1 MGADEPADS
10 VAGRASS
17 RLKRLAATD
26 WKARAR
32 NVASTIK
39 AEYEAGKQGD
49 ETPAQPIWAT
59 PQQQLDGL
67 LAVFRQTAAGAK
79 SASEADTHAATEADA
94 RAATGAATG
103 ADTAA
108 DTAADTGAG
117 TMNPAAGDDDADA
130 AEVAAAIRGV
140 DWAGV
145 RAAAAGR
152 TAEASKAMKSMADH
166 VDWGKV
172 QPVAAQ
178 VSSALIA
185 AIATGQLGVGGRLAS
200 TVARTITN
208 QNGLGQRVAEE
219 LDDTSTPGSL
229 DFRNTIEAAAREG

>member
-1 MGADEPADS
+1 MGADEPAES

-17 RLKRLAATD
+17 RLKRLASTD
-26 WKARAR
+26 WKAKAR
-32 NVASTIK
+32 NVASSIK

-49 ETPAQPIWAT
+49 ETPAKPIWAT

-67 LAVFRQTAAGAK
+67 LAVFKQTASGTK
-79 SASEADTHAATEADA
+79 SADVEPTAVDADA
-94 RAATGAATG
+94 DPTVG
-103 ADTAA
+103 
-108 DTAADTGAG
+108 
-117 TMNPAAGDDDADA
+117 PDDDVEADA

-145 RAAAAGR
+145 RAAAASR
-152 TAEASKAMKSMADH
+152 TTEASKAMKSMADH

-208 QNGLGQRVAEE
+208 QNGLGQRVADE
-219 LDDTSTPGSL
+219 LDDSSADGSI

>member
-1 MGADEPADS
+1 MGAEEPAESAAGS

-17 RLKRLAATD
+17 RLKRLASTD
-26 WKARAR
+26 WKAKAR
-32 NVASTIK
+32 NVASSIK

-49 ETPAQPIWAT
+49 ETPAKPIWAT

-67 LAVFRQTAAGAK
+67 LAVFKQTAPGEP
-79 SASEADTHAATEADA
+79 SADVEQDRAETATDPSVDSDHSDE
-94 RAATGAATG
+94 
-103 ADTAA
+103 
-108 DTAADTGAG
+108 
-117 TMNPAAGDDDADA
+117 ADA

-152 TAEASKAMKSMADH
+152 TTEASKAMKSMADH

-172 QPVAAQ
+172 QPVAAK

-208 QNGLGQRVAEE
+208 QNGLGQRVAEQ
-219 LDDTSTPGSL
+219 LDASPSDGSI
-229 DFRNTIEAAAREG
+229 DFRNTIEAAGREA

>member
-1 MGADEPADS
+1 MMGADKPADS
-10 VAGRASS
+10 VTGRATS

-26 WKARAR
+26 WKSKARD
-32 NVASTIK
+32 VASSIK

-49 ETPAQPIWAT
+49 EAPAKPIWAT

-67 LAVFRQTAAGAK
+67 LAVFRQTAPAG
-79 SASEADTHAATEADA
+79 SPDPEAPAGSTDGVAADSS
-94 RAATGAATG
+94 G
-103 ADTAA
+103 ADQTDDATDDATDAA
-108 DTAADTGAG
+108 D
-117 TMNPAAGDDDADA
+117 
-130 AEVAAAIRGV
+130 VAAAIRGV

-152 TAEASKAMKSMADH
+152 TTEASKAMKSMADH

-219 LDDTSTPGSL
+219 LDETSTSGTLGSPGSPGSI
-229 DFRNTIEAAAREG
+229 DFRNTIEAAARET

>member
-1 MGADEPADS
+1 MGAEKPADS
-10 VAGRASS
+10 VAGRASG
-17 RLKRLAATD
+17 RLKRLASTD
-26 WKARAR
+26 WKAKAR
-32 NVASTIK
+32 NVASSLK

-49 ETPAQPIWAT
+49 ETPAKPIWAT

-67 LAVFRQTAAGAK
+67 LAVFRQTAGGT
-79 SASEADTHAATEADA
+79 SADA
-94 RAATGAATG
+94 KPA
-103 ADTAA
+103 AA
-108 DTAADTGAG
+108 DADADHLVETDV
-117 TMNPAAGDDDADA
+117 NDEADA

-145 RAAAAGR
+145 RAATAGR
-152 TAEASKAMKSMADH
+152 TTEASRAMKSMADH

-219 LDDTSTPGSL
+219 LDESPSDGSI

>member
-1 MGADEPADS
+1 MGADKPADS
-10 VAGRASS
+10 VVGKASS
-17 RLKRLAATD
+17 RLKRLATTD
-26 WKARAR
+26 WKAKAR
-32 NVASTIK
+32 DAAATIK
-39 AEYEAGKQGD
+39 AEYEAGKHGD
-49 ETPAQPIWAT
+49 DTPAKPIWAT

-67 LAVFRQTAAGAK
+67 LAIFRQTAGDAEAPDPAPADTTVD
-79 SASEADTHAATEADA
+79 STDPTDQADTHVVD
-94 RAATGAATG
+94 
-103 ADTAA
+103 
-108 DTAADTGAG
+108 
-117 TMNPAAGDDDADA
+117 DDDADA

-145 RAAAAGR
+145 RAAAAVR
-152 TAEASKAMKSMADH
+152 TTEASKAMKSMAEH

-178 VSSALIA
+178 VSSALIT

-219 LDDTSTPGSL
+219 LDDPADGSI
-229 DFRNTIEAAAREG
+229 DFRNTIEAAARET

>member
-1 MGADEPADS
+1 MGADKPADS

-26 WKARAR
+26 WKAKAR
-32 NVASTIK
+32 DVASTIK

-67 LAVFRQTAAGAK
+67 LAVFRQTAAGTKPASDNAASGS
-79 SASEADTHAATEADA
+79 SAAETSATDAEAA
-94 RAATGAATG
+94 
-103 ADTAA
+103 TAA
-108 DTAADTGAG
+108 DMTEA
-117 TMNPAAGDDDADA
+117 AAGNDDADA

-152 TAEASKAMKSMADH
+152 TSEASKAMKSMADH

-219 LDDTSTPGSL
+219 LDDTSTTGSI

>member
-1 MGADEPADS
+1 MGAEEPAES

-17 RLKRLAATD
+17 RLKRLASTD
-26 WKARAR
+26 WKAKAR
-32 NVASTIK
+32 NAAASIK
-39 AEYEAGKQGD
+39 AEYEAGKHGD
-49 ETPAQPIWAT
+49 ETPAKPIWAT

-67 LAVFRQTAAGAK
+67 LAVFRQTAIGDK
-79 SASEADTHAATEADA
+79 SADLESSAVDPDATVDNADNEE
-94 RAATGAATG
+94 
-103 ADTAA
+103 
-108 DTAADTGAG
+108 
-117 TMNPAAGDDDADA
+117 ADA

-140 DWAGV
+140 DWSGV
-145 RAAAAGR
+145 RAAAASR
-152 TAEASKAMKSMADH
+152 TTEASKAMKSMADH

-219 LDDTSTPGSL
+219 LDASSSDGSI

>member
-1 MGADEPADS
+1 MMGADKPADS
-10 VAGRASS
+10 VTGRATS

-26 WKARAR
+26 WKSKARD
-32 NVASTIK
+32 VASSIK

-49 ETPAQPIWAT
+49 EAPAKPIWAT

-67 LAVFRQTAAGAK
+67 LAVFRQTAPAG
-79 SASEADTHAATEADA
+79 SSDPEAPARSTDDVPADSSV
-94 RAATGAATG
+94 
-103 ADTAA
+103 ADQT
-108 DTAADTGAG
+108 
-117 TMNPAAGDDDADA
+117 DDATDNATDA

-152 TAEASKAMKSMADH
+152 TTEASKAMKSMADH

-219 LDDTSTPGSL
+219 LDETSTSGTPGSPGSPGSI
-229 DFRNTIEAAAREG
+229 DFRKTIEAAARET

>member
-1 MGADEPADS
+1 MGADKPADS

-26 WKARAR
+26 WKAKAR
-32 NVASTIK
+32 GVASTIK

-67 LAVFRQTAAGAK
+67 LAVFRQTAAGANDAHDK
-79 SASEADTHAATEADA
+79 AASDPSAAETPATDGDAADPADMTEA
-94 RAATGAATG
+94 
-103 ADTAA
+103 
-108 DTAADTGAG
+108 
-117 TMNPAAGDDDADA
+117 AAGNDDADA

-152 TAEASKAMKSMADH
+152 TTEASKAMKSMADH

-219 LDDTSTPGSL
+219 LDDASTPGSI